1 MQSTLNPIEQFLLH
15 LEQSERT
22 VFSEYPDY
30 LIYPILPFFQ
40 LVHVCNTEQVI
51 EQLNQFESVLDG
63 YLIRVDGY
71 LAFTCP
77 EFSAREDD
85 LRRLTLQLLEIM
97 RF

>member
-1 MQSTLNPIEQFLLH
+1 MSIPT
-15 LEQSERT
+15 
-22 VFSEYPDY
+22 
-30 LIYPILPFFQ
+30 ILFISFCRFFQ

-51 EQLNQFESVLDG
+51 EQLNQFESVLGG

-77 EFSAREDD
+77 EFSVREDD

>member
-1 MQSTLNPIEQFLLH
+1 MIEL
-15 LEQSERT
+15 
-22 VFSEYPDY
+22 
-30 LIYPILPFFQ
+30 
-40 LVHVCNTEQVI
+40 
-51 EQLNQFESVLDG
+51 LNQFESVLGG

-77 EFSAREDD
+77 EFSVREDD

>member
-1 MQSTLNPIEQFLLH
+1 MQRTLNPIEQFLLD

-22 VFSEYPDY
+22 VFSQYPDY
-30 LIYPILPFFQ
+30 LIYPVVPFFQ
-40 LVHVCNTEQVI
+40 LVHVCNLEQVI
-51 EQLNQFESVLDG
+51 EQLNRFQSVLGG
-63 YLIRVDGY
+63 YLIRADGY

-77 EFSAREDD
+77 EFRVREDD